1 MTRSEPVGMCKIQSV
16 EERRVHTGAVYA
28 RVWVIDEAGQRFYF
42 DCACF
47 NFELRA
53 QGITP

>member
-1 MTRSEPVGMCKIQSV
+1 MCKIQSV